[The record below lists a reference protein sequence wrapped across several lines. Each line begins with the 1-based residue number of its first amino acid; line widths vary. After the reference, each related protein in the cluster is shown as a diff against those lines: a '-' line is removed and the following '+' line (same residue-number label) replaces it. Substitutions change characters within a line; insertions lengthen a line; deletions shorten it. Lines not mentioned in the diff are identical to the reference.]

1 MAANWWKNRFGLRL
15 RRSPQ
20 DHSAISLDIRAL
32 RKIIL
37 DHQGYEE
44 DLVLLFC
51 ALLRALGLRVRLI
64 TSLSPL
70 PVDPLKTRQSDSAE
84 EFTFIPLH
92 WIEVFHT
99 EESRWVPVDCVRGIA
114 NCRQSMELSA
124 PGANDRR
131 GSSKTLPQHQH
142 LFIVGIDDTGILTD
156 VSRRYVSKFYG
167 QVWKLR
173 QSDENVFLRAIHKI
187 NSRSTGESPMLYDEE
202 AELESFA
209 AAEPMPKTLA
219 GFQAHGKYVLENR
232 IQKYQVFHPADAGIV
247 GEFRGTPIRLRNVIH
262 KVRSKEAWYTQYARI
277 LLPEAEPVKTIQ
289 LPKKKKK
296 GLLTPG
302 EDEYE
307 PGAMQPL
314 YGEWQTLPYIPPE
327 AVDGKVPRNAH
338 GNVDLFQPEML
349 PRGCVYIPYRG
360 VWRSAK
366 ELGIDY
372 ADACVRFAFHG
383 RMAVPNLQGIVV
395 CREEESRVLAHY
407 FRQVEADLS
416 AANEATER
424 RELLRRRR
432 EALSASISERLRE
445 EYQEEGQIDD
455 ASAPIQSAFTYSAAA
470 SEDEDFVM

>member
-15 RRSPQ
+15 RRSPL
-20 DHSAISLDIRAL
+20 DTSALSLDLKTL
-32 RKIIL
+32 RRIVI

-51 ALLRALGLRVRLI
+51 ALLRALGLQARLV

-70 PVDPLKTRQSDSAE
+70 PLDPLKTPQSELAE

-92 WIEVFHT
+92 WVEVFHPD
-99 EESRWVPVDCVRGIA
+99 EARWIPVDCVRGIA
-114 NCRQSMELSA
+114 NCRPSMELSA
-124 PGANDRR
+124 PGSRISA
-131 GSSKTLPQHQH
+131 KALPQHQH
-142 LFIVGIDDTGILTD
+142 LFIVGIDNHGVLTD
-156 VSRRYVSKFYG
+156 VTRRYVSKFYG
-167 QVWKLR
+167 QAWKLR
-173 QSDENVFLRAIHKI
+173 QSDEAAFLRAIHRI
-187 NSRSTGESPMLYDEE
+187 SARSACENSLLYDEE
-202 AELESFA
+202 AELECFA

-232 IQKYQVFHPADAGIV
+232 IQKYQVFYPADAGIV
-247 GEFRGTPIRLRNVIH
+247 GEFRGIPIRLRNVIH

-277 LLPEAEPVKTIQ
+277 LLPDAEPVKTIQ

-327 AVDGKVPRNAH
+327 AVDGRVPRNAH

-366 ELGIDY
+366 ELGVDY

-395 CREEESRVLAHY
+395 CREEEARVLAHY
-407 FRQVEADLS
+407 FRQVEADLA
-416 AANEATER
+416 AANEATEK

-445 EYQEEGQIDD
+445 EYQEDERTDGG
-455 ASAPIQSAFTYSAAA
+455 SAPIQSAFTRSAEM